1 MNLPNVRT
9 TSALICVIALAAA
22 PQAQAVWPVVDVRA
36 ITQMASQLRTLQSQ
50 LSTARD
56 QLTQARD
63 TYGSLTGTRG
73 MQLLLPDV
81 SHNALPIDY
90 QQLTDVFN
98 NASATYGALGTRVQ
112 ELIGQNTNLTD
123 AQIAQLTP
131 AQRDLVQ
138 EGRRNA
144 AGLAA
149 VTEQVLADSSARFS
163 QLQQLITA
171 IGSATD
177 PKAILDLQARVQ
189 AESTMLQNESTQL
202 TAIYQRQSAAAD
214 LRHLKMREQ
223 GIQDIGSLRDLPG
236 LGL

>member
-1 MNLPNVRT
+1 MNYPNVRT
-9 TSALICVIALAAA
+9 TSALICVLALAAA
-22 PQAQAVWPVVDVRA
+22 PQAQAVWPVVDIRA
-36 ITQMASQLRTLQSQ
+36 ITQMASQLRTLQNQ
-50 LSTARD
+50 LATARD
-56 QLTQARD
+56 QLAQARD

-73 MQLLLPDV
+73 MQQLLSDV
-81 SHNALPIDY
+81 THNALPIDY
-90 QQLTDVFN
+90 QQLTDVLN
-98 NASATYGALGTRVQ
+98 NARATYSALGTRVQ
-112 ELIGQNTNLTD
+112 ELISQNTSLTD
-123 AQIAQLTP
+123 AQLSRLNP

-163 QLQQLITA
+163 DLQQLITA

-189 AESTMLQNESTQL
+189 AESTMLQNESTKL
-202 TAIYQRQSAAAD
+202 NAIYQRQSAAAD
-214 LRHLKMREQ
+214 LRQLKIREQ
-223 GIQDIGSLRDLPG
+223 GIEDAGSLRDLPS